1 MSDIQHSELLFGRW
15 ERIAVLT
22 TCEFLPEGSA
32 SVAVLNT
39 RNIWQKSWTLRT
51 QLALTQES
59 STTTLLS

>member
-1 MSDIQHSELLFGRW
+1 MSDIQHSELLFRRW
-15 ERIAVLT
+15 ECIAVLT

-39 RNIWQKSWTLRT
+39 RNIWRKSWTLRA